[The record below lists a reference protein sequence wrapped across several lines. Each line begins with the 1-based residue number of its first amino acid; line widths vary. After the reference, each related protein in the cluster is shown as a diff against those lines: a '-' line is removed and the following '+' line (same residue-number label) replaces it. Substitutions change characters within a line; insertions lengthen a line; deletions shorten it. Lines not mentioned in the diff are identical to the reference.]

1 MPIAEKMGSV
11 WANFLL
17 ERDPKSRE
25 ALAKTYYVLVEAE
38 GRRLLS
44 RLPLEAYRQ
53 KKDDLISAGGVG
65 LLLALEAFVPP
76 QNAPEGVGRA
86 FEVYARFRI
95 RGQMLDELRQMDF
108 ARRDLR
114 KSARELNA
122 AEEDLQGRLG
132 RKPYETEL
140 AEHLGWTL
148 DDLYSQVAEINMLSL
163 LSLDAR
169 QEGAGGKE
177 EGRGSW
183 EEVLADP
190 KAVDPL
196 SQLENRE
203 RVQKLTGALEK
214 LSLTDQ
220 KVMHLYYVEN
230 LTFKEIG
237 KVLALSESR
246 ICQIHHLAIFRLQ
259 TLIERGMHDGTQ

>member
-1 MPIAEKMGSV
+1 MSSV
-11 WANFLL
+11 APLEDAWLSFLKR
-17 ERDPKSRE
+17 RDPTSRE
-25 ALAKTYYVLVEAE
+25 TLAKAYYVLVEAE

-53 KKDDLISAGGVG
+53 KKEDLISAGGVG
-65 LLLALEAFVPP
+65 LLQALEAFTPP
-76 QNAPEGVGRA
+76 PAAKDGIGRA
-86 FEVYARFRI
+86 FEAYARFRI

-114 KSARELNA
+114 KAARALRD
-122 AEEDLQGRLG
+122 AEETLQGRLG
-132 RKPYETEL
+132 RKPHETEL
-140 AEHLGWTL
+140 ADQLGWPL
-148 DDLYSQVAEINMLSL
+148 EDLYRQVAEINMLNL

-169 QEGAGGKE
+169 QEGA
-177 EGRGSW
+177 EGPEHRGPW
-183 EEVLADP
+183 EEILADP
-190 KAVDPL
+190 NAVDPL
-196 SQLENRE
+196 Q
-203 RVQKLTGALEK
+203 ALERREK
-214 LSLTDQ
+214 IVRLTEALGRLSLTDQ

-259 TLIERGMHDGTQ
+259 TLIERGMHDRAQ

>member
-1 MPIAEKMGSV
+1 MTLAERTGSV
-11 WANFLL
+11 WERFLAD
-17 ERDPKSRE
+17 RDPASRE
-25 ALAKTYYVLVEAE
+25 TLAKAYYGLVEAE

-53 KKDDLISAGGVG
+53 KKEDIVSAGGVG
-65 LLLALEAFVPP
+65 LLLALDAFSPP
-76 QNAPEGVGRA
+76 AQAKDGVGRA

-114 KSARELNA
+114 KAARTLRE
-122 AEEDLQGRLG
+122 AEEELQGRLG
-132 RKPYETEL
+132 KKPHETEL
-140 AEHLGWTL
+140 ADHLSL
-148 DDLYSQVAEINMLSL
+148 PLEELYRQVAEINMLSL

-169 QEGAGGKE
+169 LESPGGRG
-177 EGRGSW
+177 EGRGAW

-190 KAVDPL
+190 NATDPL
-196 SQLENRE
+196 ARLERQE
-203 RVQKLTGALEK
+203 RQGRLTEALGK
-214 LSLTDQ
+214 LSLAEQ
-220 KVMHLYYVEN
+220 KVMQLYYVES

-259 TLIERGMHDGTQ
+259 SLIDRGTHDRAQ

>member
-1 MPIAEKMGSV
+1 MPPTEKTGSV
-11 WANFLL
+11 WERFLS
-17 ERDPKSRE
+17 ERDATSRE
-25 ALAKTYYVLVEAE
+25 TLAKAYYFLVEAE

-53 KKDDLISAGGVG
+53 KKDDLVSSGGVG

-76 QNAPEGVGRA
+76 LNAPEGVGRA

-95 RGQMLDELRQMDF
+95 RGQMLDELRQLDF
-108 ARRDLR
+108 ASRDLR

-122 AEEDLQGRLG
+122 AEEELQARLG
-132 RKPYETEL
+132 RKPHETEL
-140 AEHLGWTL
+140 AEHLGWPL
-148 DDLYSQVAEINMLSL
+148 EDLYSQVAEINMLSL

-169 QEGAGGKE
+169 QEGSGGNGD
-177 EGRGSW
+177 GRGPW

-190 KAVDPL
+190 RAVDPL
-196 SQLENRE
+196 QQLEKRE
-203 RVQKLTGALEK
+203 RLGKLTDALER
-214 LSLTDQ
+214 LSVTDQ
-220 KVMHLYYVEN
+220 KVMHLYYVES

-259 TLIERGMHDGTQ
+259 TLIERGMHDRAQ